1 MINHSST
8 FSCMVEC
15 NFCDL
20 GDFGS
25 HLLLYG
31 LGILLDKKREE
42 SKYIREHRGT
52 TSRSVLEASEL
63 PQRRAKSLSL
73 VHAKFPLVLEL
84 V

>member
-1 MINHSST
+1 MINHSSA

-31 LGILLDKKREE
+31 LGMLLDKKVEE
-42 SKYIREHRGT
+42 SKRIRGHRGR
-52 TSRSVLEASEL
+52 TSRSVLVASVL
-63 PQRRAKSLSL
+63 P
-73 VHAKFPLVLEL
+73 
-84 V
+84 

>member
-1 MINHSST
+1 
-8 FSCMVEC
+8 MVEC

-42 SKYIREHRGT
+42 SKCIREHRGT
-52 TSRSVLEASEL
+52 TSRVSWWHL
-63 PQRRAKSLSL
+63 
-73 VHAKFPLVLEL
+73 KFLKEEPNP
-84 V
+84 